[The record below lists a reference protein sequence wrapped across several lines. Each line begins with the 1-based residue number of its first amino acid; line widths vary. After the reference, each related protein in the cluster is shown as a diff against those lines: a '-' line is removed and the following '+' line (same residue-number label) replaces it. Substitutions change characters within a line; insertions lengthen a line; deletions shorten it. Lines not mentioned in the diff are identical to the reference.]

1 MSLCFFDPLL
11 HHTLFS
17 FLSVSLS
24 IFPVCF
30 VFLVKTEVIMK
41 QKLYITCVCLALSG
55 ISLAQS
61 VYPGQYR
68 EKMKKEVS
76 IPLQVESFDLQ
87 DVRLLPSRF
96 RENMERDSAWMV
108 SIGTDRLLHSFRTN
122 AGVYAGREGG
132 YMTVKKLGGWESL
145 DCELRGHTTGHLLS
159 AYGLMYAAT
168 GSEVFKLKGDS
179 LVNGLAEVQQA
190 LGNGYLSAFPEEL
203 INRNIRGTSVWA
215 PWYTLHKLFSG
226 LIDQYLYA
234 DNRQALEVVKR
245 MGDWAYNKLKPLD
258 ETTRRRMI
266 RNEFG
271 GINESF
277 YNLYAITGDERY
289 EWLARYFY
297 HNDVIDPLKEQRDDL
312 GTKHTNTFIPKV
324 LAEARNYELNG
335 SEDSRQATDF
345 FWHTMI
351 ARHTFAPG
359 CSSQK
364 EHFFDPAQFS
374 KFVNGYTGE
383 TCCTYNML
391 KLSRHL
397 FCWTADPAVADY
409 YERALYNH
417 ILGQQD
423 PESGMVCYFLPLL
436 SGAHKVY
443 STPENSF
450 WCCVGSGFESHA
462 KYGEA
467 IYYHNDRGIYVNLFI
482 PSQVTWRKKG
492 LTLVQTTRFP
502 AEETTTLTLHTDR
515 PVHTALYLRYP
526 SWSGKPEVRVNGKK
540 IRVRQEAGSYIAVE
554 REWKDGDKVEVRYP
568 MSLRLERTPDN
579 PDKAAVLYGPI
590 VLAGERGTEG
600 METPAPFSNPKLYN
614 DYYTYDYH
622 IPADLKTSLS
632 FDERHPE
639 QSLRRKDG
647 TLEFTSPQGDT
658 LRPLYD
664 LHRQRYVVYWDLR
677 EE

>member
-1 MSLCFFDPLL
+1 
-11 HHTLFS
+11 
-17 FLSVSLS
+17 
-24 IFPVCF
+24 
-30 VFLVKTEVIMK
+30 MK
-41 QKLYITCVCLALSG
+41 QKLYIALACLALSG
-55 ISLAQS
+55 MSSAQS
-61 VYPGQYR
+61 VYPGLF
-68 EKMKKEVS
+68 EGKMEKEVS
-76 IPLQVESFDLQ
+76 IPLQAEAFDLR

-108 SIGTDRLLHSFRTN
+108 SMDVDRLLHSFRTN

-168 GSEVFKLKGDS
+168 GSEVFRLKGDS
-179 LVNGLAEVQQA
+179 LVSGLAEVQQA
-190 LGNGYLSAFPEEL
+190 LSGGYLSAFPEEL
-203 INRNIRGTSVWA
+203 IDRNIRGTSVWA

-234 DNRQALEVVKR
+234 DNRQALEVAVR
-245 MGDWAYNKLKPLD
+245 MGDWAYGKLRPLD
-258 ETTRRRMI
+258 EATRRRMI

-271 GINESF
+271 GINEAF
-277 YNLYAITGDERY
+277 YNLYAITGDGRY
-289 EWLARYFY
+289 RWLAEFFY
-297 HNDVIDPLKEQRDDL
+297 HNDVIAPLKDGRDEL

-324 LAEARNYELNG
+324 LAEARNYELSG
-335 SEDSRQATDF
+335 SEDSRRAAGF
-345 FWHTMI
+345 FWHTMT

-364 EHFFDPAQFS
+364 EHYFDPARLSRFI
-374 KFVNGYTGE
+374 NGYTGE

-423 PESGMVCYFLPLL
+423 PASGMVCYFLPLL
-436 SGAHKVY
+436 GGAHKVY

-462 KYGEA
+462 KYAEA

-482 PSQVTWRKKG
+482 PSEVRWKERG
-492 LTLVQTTRFP
+492 LTLRQETRFP
-502 AEETTTLTLHTDR
+502 AGETTTLTLRADR
-515 PVHTALYLRYP
+515 PVRTTLYLRYP
-526 SWSGKPEVRVNGKK
+526 AWSGKPEVRVNGQKMA
-540 IRVRQEAGSYIAVE
+540 VRQQPGSYVAID
-554 REWKDGDKVEVRYP
+554 RQWQDGDQVTVRYP
-568 MSLRLERTPDN
+568 MTLRLERTPDN
-579 PDKAAVLYGPI
+579 PRKAAVLYGPV

-600 METPAPFSNPKLYN
+600 MEAPAPFSNPALYN
-614 DYYTYDYH
+614 DYYTYDYR
-622 IPADLKTSLS
+622 IPAGLKTSLAV
-632 FDERHPE
+632 DERRPE
-639 QSLRRKDG
+639 RSLRRQDG
-647 TLEFTSPQGDT
+647 TLTFTTPQGDV

-664 LHRQRYVVYWDLR
+664 LHRQRYVVYWDL
-677 EE
+677 EAE